1 MRVRGLALALA
12 AVSSAGLWALVA
24 SWTPAAAAGDTNA
37 ASQADADN
45 IPAEE
50 LPSFARAAREV
61 FSVRQAYAP
70 KVQAAR
76 SEIDAS
82 EHIVAAQKAME
93 AAIRREGM
101 TVARYNEI
109 LAAAQRNSVLAARIQ
124 ELVDK
129 AAAGK

>member
-1 MRVRGLALALA
+1 MGIGGVVDGGGGGRRHQRRCQGGCGQH
-12 AVSSAGLWALVA
+12 SG
-24 SWTPAAAAGDTNA
+24 
-37 ASQADADN
+37 
-45 IPAEE
+45 
-50 LPSFARAAREV
+50 
-61 FSVRQAYAP
+61 
-70 KVQAAR
+70 R

-82 EHIVAAQKAME
+82 EHIVAAQQAME

-109 LAAAQRNSVLAARIQ
+109 LAAAQRNGVLAARIQ

>member
-12 AVSSAGLWALVA
+12 AVSSAGLWALAA

-37 ASQADADN
+37 AAQADVDN

-50 LPSFARAAREV
+50 LQSFARAAREV

-101 TVARYNEI
+101 TVERYNEI
-109 LAAAQRNSVLAARIQ
+109 LAAAQRNGVLAARIQ